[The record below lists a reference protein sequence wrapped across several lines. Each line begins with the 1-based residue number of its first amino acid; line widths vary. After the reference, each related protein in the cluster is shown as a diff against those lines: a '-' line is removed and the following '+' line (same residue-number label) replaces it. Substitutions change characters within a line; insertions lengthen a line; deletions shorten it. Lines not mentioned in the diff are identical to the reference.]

1 MKQNYALLSPEL
13 KKESHDM
20 SRHRGYWN
28 ENSIDELNLQNPQKI
43 NPNSEYFE
51 AGMFRKFFLNLLIK
65 VFSKIFRGNFTTV
78 KQLSALFQ
86 IWS

>member
-51 AGMFRKFFLNLLIK
+51 AGMFRKLFFKSIDQS
-65 VFSKIFRGNFTTV
+65 FF
-78 KQLSALFQ
+78 
-86 IWS
+86 